1 MSESNLHFHILTLF
15 PDMFAPMQAQG
26 VLSRAVSKNLI
37 KFSLY
42 DIRDYTTDRHR
53 QVDDYPFGGGP
64 GMLMKPEPVF
74 SAVDSIK
81 EQLDANKIPTIL
93 ISPQGNPFSHKKAVE
108 LSENKNIILICG
120 RYEGFDERIREYL
133 ATDEISLGDFIVSGG
148 ELPAMLLIDAISR
161 LVPNVVGSSAS
172 IQNDSFFNGLLQFPQ
187 YTRPASFRDMG
198 VPDVLLSGNHN
209 QIQKWREIKSLEKTY
224 KRRPDLLDQLEL
236 TQEQKTIVESFDN
249 DNKLPL

>member
-1 MSESNLHFHILTLF
+1 MPESTLHFHILTLF

-74 SAVDSIK
+74 SAVDSIR

-93 ISPQGNPFSHKKAVE
+93 ISPQGNTFSHKKAVE

-148 ELPAMLLIDAISR
+148 ELPAMLVIDAISR
-161 LVPNVVGSSAS
+161 LVPSVVGSAAS

-187 YTRPASFRDMG
+187 YTRPTSFRDMG

-236 TQEQKTIVESFDN
+236 TQEQKIIVESFVS
-249 DNKLPL
+249 DNKLPF

>member
-1 MSESNLHFHILTLF
+1 MPESTLHFHILTLF
-15 PDMFAPMQAQG
+15 PDMFSPMQAQG
-26 VLSRAVSKNLI
+26 ILSRAVSKNLI

-74 SAVDSIK
+74 SAVASIR

-93 ISPQGNPFSHKKAVE
+93 MSPQGNPFSQKKAVE

-148 ELPAMLLIDAISR
+148 ELPAMLLIDTISR
-161 LVPNVVGSSAS
+161 LVPNVVGSSDS

-198 VPDVLLSGNHN
+198 VPDVLLSGNHD
-209 QIQKWREIKSLEKTY
+209 QIRKWREIKSLEKTY

-236 TQEQKTIVESFDN
+236 TREQRDIVESFDS

>member
-1 MSESNLHFHILTLF
+1 M
-15 PDMFAPMQAQG
+15 
-26 VLSRAVSKNLI
+26 
-37 KFSLY
+37 
-42 DIRDYTTDRHR
+42 
-53 QVDDYPFGGGP
+53 
-64 GMLMKPEPVF
+64 
-74 SAVDSIK
+74 
-81 EQLDANKIPTIL
+81 
-93 ISPQGNPFSHKKAVE
+93 
-108 LSENKNIILICG
+108 ICG

-161 LVPNVVGSSAS
+161 LVPNVVGSSDS

-209 QIQKWREIKSLEKTY
+209 QIQKWREVKSLEKTY

-236 TQEQKTIVESFDN
+236 TQEQKIIVESFVSD
-249 DNKLPL
+249 DKLPF

>member
-1 MSESNLHFHILTLF
+1 MPESTLHFHILTLF

-37 KFSLY
+37 KLSLY

-74 SAVDSIK
+74 SAVASIR

-93 ISPQGNPFSHKKAVE
+93 MSPQGNPFSQKKAVE

-161 LVPNVVGSSAS
+161 LVPNVVGSSDS

-198 VPDVLLSGNHN
+198 VPDVLLSGNHD
-209 QIQKWREIKSLEKTY
+209 QIRKWREIKSLEKTY

-236 TQEQKTIVESFDN
+236 TREQRDIVESFDS